1 MPQDNRKLRPKKPTS
16 ISFTLIV
23 EDTSAGVSYILTELD
38 DTLICNQ
45 RIAAATVGTFFDFPN
60 FKFF

>member
-16 ISFTLIV
+16 ISFKLII
-23 EDTSAGVSYILTELD
+23 EDISAGVSYILTEAD
-38 DTLICNQ
+38 DNLVCNQ
-45 RIAAATVGTFFDFPN
+45 KVKAATAGVFFDFPN